1 LNKNPTNWAAGGLL
15 SLVLIVGCGAYFKIV
30 SQYAALERQ
39 LNQIRPLPAASIAP
53 PPEPAGNGREAA
65 LIALDARIDPLLRRL
80 SALQEEVTRLNGR
93 MDLLAAWQQAAAGS
107 PGGGPAPSPPDI
119 PTPEEKRVKAPYPS
133 PAERAQELWERYSQE
148 ERSEAWAFGVEAA
161 IQSAFST
168 IPELANVRIGELDCR
183 TSMCR
188 LTWEFAEDLNSE
200 DYFILENEMV
210 AALGAAGLSQGSQIG
225 TGNEIEGYFFRKEP
239 PSEPPPRRE

>member
-1 LNKNPTNWAAGGLL
+1 MPKNPKNWAAWGLL
-15 SLVLIVGCGAYFKIV
+15 SLVLIVGCGAYLKLS

-39 LNQIRPLPAASIAP
+39 LHQIRPLPAASIAP
-53 PPEPAGNGREAA
+53 PSEPADNGREAA

-93 MDLLAAWQQAAAGS
+93 MDLLAAWQQAAV
-107 PGGGPAPSPPDI
+107 GGGSAQSPPDI
-119 PTPEEKRVKAPYPS
+119 QTPDETGVKAPSPS
-133 PAERAQELWERYSQE
+133 PAERAQELWDEYNQE
-148 ERSEAWAFGVEAA
+148 ERAEAWAFGVEAA

-168 IPELANVRIGELDCR
+168 VPELANVRIGELDCR

-188 LTWEFAEDLNSE
+188 LTWEFAEDLSSE

-225 TGNEIEGYFFRKEP
+225 TGSHIEGYFFRKEP